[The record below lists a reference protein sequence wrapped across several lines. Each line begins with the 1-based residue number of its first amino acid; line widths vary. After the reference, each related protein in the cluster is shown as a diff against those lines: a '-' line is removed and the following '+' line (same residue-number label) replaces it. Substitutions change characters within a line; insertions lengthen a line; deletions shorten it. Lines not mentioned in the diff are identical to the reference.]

1 MTSKEIVRLRKAQAR
16 EVMPLIGPLLDAFEQ
31 IPNDVLGMEEL
42 AELCVAIEAI
52 NSAMED
58 AE

>member
-1 MTSKEIVRLRKAQAR
+1 MTNELTRLRKAQAQA
-16 EVMPLIGPLLDAFEQ
+16 VMPLIGPLLDAFEQ

-58 AE
+58 SE